1 MSWLEKFVILSIV
14 NFLLFVVNNFNWFKD
29 TMKDYFC
36 YRHAFFQAMTLRR
49 FDFDLCSF
57 NGCFQWMFFNS
68 IKEINR
74 LRKEINRLLS
84 KGMSNI
90 YLKVAIGKN

>member
-1 MSWLEKFVILSIV
+1 MSKLLSNV
-14 NFLLFVVNNFNWFKD
+14 L
-29 TMKDYFC
+29 
-36 YRHAFFQAMTLRR
+36 H
-49 FDFDLCSF
+49 
-57 NGCFQWMFFNS
+57 S

-90 YLKVAIGKN
+90 YLEVTIETFSKLRFSGIKKIVIRTVLRSSNARRYH